1 MLRHSSK
8 AVAREVEQLLAS
20 HPFGPLLRDCPDLQ
34 ASEDLL
40 RQVIPLRQLA
50 PRGDGE
56 DWWHTAI
63 NVSLGK
69 LVLTAGV
76 AGPGQGVLESQRH
89 LTLCVLYDGDIQVR
103 QNGCHLSGGA
113 GQLLLLSGE
122 GCRCVTG
129 TVGAIALRLDP
140 LLLQAAA
147 QAMAGRSLPPDR
159 WRPLLERSQ
168 LWSPEDGGQLA
179 PLQAALRQLFVMAAR
194 LLPEQATLLE
204 CLHLDDQI
212 YRLVAL
218 LLLPELWLERP
229 IERLRH
235 RQSEGQDDFDELID
249 SIEANLGDALTLT
262 ELEDR
267 SGYSRRALQYA
278 FHERLGCT
286 AAQWIRRQRLDQAQ
300 GRLQQPLPGDTVSSI
315 ALACGYRSLSLFS
328 LDFQQ
333 RFHIKPSQV
342 LRESRASLPPELH

>member
-1 MLRHSSK
+1 MLRHSSD

-20 HPFGPLLRDCPDLQ
+20 HPLGPLLQACPDLQ

-50 PRGDGE
+50 SRGDGE
-56 DWWHTAI
+56 PWWHAAI
-63 NVSLGK
+63 NVSLGQ
-69 LVLTAGV
+69 LLLTAGV
-76 AGPGQGVLESQRH
+76 ARPAQGVLEAQRH
-89 LTLCVLYDGDIQVR
+89 LTLCVLYDGAIEVQ
-103 QNGCHLSGGA
+103 QNGRQLRGGA

-122 GCRCVTG
+122 RCRWVAG
-129 TVGAIALRLDP
+129 TVGAIGLRLDP

-147 QAMAGRSLPPDR
+147 QAMAGLSQPPER
-159 WRPLLERSQ
+159 WRPLLEHSQ

-179 PLQAALRQLFVMAAR
+179 PLQAALRQLFVVAAR
-194 LLPEQATLLE
+194 LLPEHGTLLE

-229 IERLRH
+229 IDRLLH
-235 RQSEGQDDFDELID
+235 RQAEGQDGFDELIEFIQ
-249 SIEANLGDALTLT
+249 SNLGDTLTLT
-262 ELEDR
+262 ELEQR

-278 FHERLGCT
+278 FRERLGCT
-286 AAQWIRRQRLDQAQ
+286 ASQWIRRQRLAQARE
-300 GRLQQPLPGDTVSSI
+300 RLQQPLPGNTVASI
-315 ALACGYRSLSLFS
+315 ALACGYHSMSLFS

-333 RFHIKPSQV
+333 RFHVKPSQL
-342 LRESRASLPPELH
+342 LREARASLPPELH